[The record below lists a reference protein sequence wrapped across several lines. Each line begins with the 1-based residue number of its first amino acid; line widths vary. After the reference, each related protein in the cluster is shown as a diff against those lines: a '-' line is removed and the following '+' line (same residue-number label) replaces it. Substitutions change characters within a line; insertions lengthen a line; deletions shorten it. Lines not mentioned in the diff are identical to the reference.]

1 MADISTQKFT
11 NIGGDNLIVLPD
23 TTGANN
29 GDVLTYNTTNGIVW
43 KAPDGGTELTAGTD
57 LTINEG
63 IISVNT
69 TSTAAG
75 NYSFVAGEDCY
86 ASDYGDTFACGWKTS
101 AMGFASHTEGQNT
114 IAQDICDHVEGM
126 GGISNFGGCNHIE
139 GFQYI
144 DYINKN
150 TTTSDISTNKI
161 IFNNPTNWSVPG
173 ISFTESK
180 YSLSDFISNFK
191 DFFKVSLDYTNS
203 SDYHKTINKNFYK
216 PDLYNIIEVVL
227 TNENTIEVTIDRNL
241 PANLPVNNEIYLIGP
256 VAFDCVY
263 NSGNGF
269 SPGTRIETI
278 TIPNLND
285 QSKKGLNIENVRTDN
300 TFLYINC
307 NYTTIDGKN
316 YLFDRISSFSKIE
329 YNDSGYIFTLKNSI
343 IFPDDINPAGG
354 SFNIYSINSLQY
366 GCNHIEGLGNA
377 IIGAGVSHIEGFKNV
392 IKGSC
397 SHAEGEGTSALGII
411 SHTEGIQTYT
421 ETNSSGSHA
430 EGSQTFAI
438 GNVSHAEGY
447 MTSAVGIC
455 SHAEGQQTSAIGNGS
470 HAEGQQTS
478 ASSDFSH
485 SEGQQTFAI
494 GIGSH
499 SEGQQTFAIGIGSH
513 AEGQQTFASGDCSH
527 AEGQYTSAIGK
538 FSHSEGLQTSASG
551 DFSHAEGQQTFV
563 SSNFSHSEGLQTS
576 AVGSWSHAEGSYSK
590 AYNWAHSEGNSTL
603 AFGNYSHSEG
613 YNTSAID
620 SYAHSEGN
628 NTLAKRYCSHA
639 EGDGTSA
646 MDQYTHTEGHN
657 TIAQGGHSHA
667 EGDGTSAYYPY
678 SHSEGN
684 MTFASAYWSHTE
696 GSQTYSVGS
705 CSHAEGSS
713 TSSFGVCSHTEGLG
727 TLAYDDYMHVCGQYN
742 ATDRNA
748 LFVIGNGT
756 SANHSDAMVVSAN
769 GVVSA
774 YDYYN
779 AAGDKLSDLT
789 EIISL
794 LHNKPTTGT
803 HVIKCIDGVLT
814 WVTES

>member
-1 MADISTQKFT
+1 MSDISTQKFT
-11 NIGGDNLIVLPD
+11 NISGDNLIILPD
-23 TTGANN
+23 TTGASN
-29 GDVLTYNTTNGIVW
+29 GDVLTYNTTNGIIW
-43 KAPDGGTELTAGTD
+43 NAPERVTELTAGTD

-75 NYSFVAGEDCY
+75 NYSFAVGEDCY
-86 ASDYGDTFACGWKTS
+86 ASDYGDTFACGFKTS
-101 AMGFASHTEGQNT
+101 AIGYASHAEGQNT

-126 GGISNFGGCNHIE
+126 GGIANFGGCNHIE

-144 DYINKN
+144 DYIKKK

-161 IFNNPTNWSVPG
+161 IFNNPSNWSVPG

-241 PANLPVNNEIYLIGP
+241 PANLPINNEIYLIGP
-256 VAFDCVY
+256 VAFDSVY
-263 NSGNGF
+263 NSGNGYG
-269 SPGTRIETI
+269 PGTRIETI
-278 TIPNLND
+278 TISNLND

-300 TFLYINC
+300 TFLIINC

-343 IFPDDINPAGG
+343 IFPDDIKPGG
-354 SFNIYSINSLQY
+354 YSFNIYSINSLQY

-411 SHTEGIQTYT
+411 SHTEGIKTYT

-430 EGSQTFAI
+430 EG
-438 GNVSHAEGY
+438 N
-447 MTSAVGIC
+447 MTSAIGDGSHTEGFMTSAKGSC
-455 SHAEGQQTSAIGNGS
+455 SHAEGDRTSAIGY
-470 HAEGQQTS
+470 
-478 ASSDFSH
+478 
-485 SEGQQTFAI
+485 
-494 GIGSH
+494 
-499 SEGQQTFAIGIGSH
+499 GSH
-513 AEGQQTFASGDCSH
+513 AEGQQTFASADFSHSEGYQSSAISIGSH
-527 AEGQYTSAIGK
+527 AEGQS
-538 FSHSEGLQTSASG
+538 
-551 DFSHAEGQQTFV
+551 
-563 SSNFSHSEGLQTS
+563 
-576 AVGSWSHAEGSYSK
+576 SK
-590 AYNWAHSEGNSTL
+590 AYNWAHSEGNLTL
-603 AFGNYSHSEG
+603 ASGNYSHSEG

-628 NTLAKRYCSHA
+628 NTLAKGSCSHA

-646 MDQYTHTEGHN
+646 MFHYTHTEGHN
-657 TIAQGGHSHA
+657 TFAHGDHSHA
-667 EGDGTSAYYPY
+667 EGDGTSAIYPY
-678 SHSEGN
+678 SHTEGY
-684 MTFASAYWSHTE
+684 MTVASAHWSHTE
-696 GSQTYSVGS
+696 GSQTYSFGD

-713 TSSFGVCSHTEGLG
+713 TSSFGVGSHTEGLC

-742 ATDRNA
+742 ATDRSA

-756 SANHSDAMVVSAN
+756 STNHSDAMIVSAN

-794 LHNKPTTGT
+794 LRNKPTTGT

-814 WVTES
+814 WVTEP

>member
-43 KAPDGGTELTAGTD
+43 KAPAGGGAGGGTELTAGTD

-101 AMGFASHTEGQNT
+101 AMGFASHAEGQNT
-114 IAQDICDHVEGM
+114 IAQYICDHVEGM

-144 DYINKN
+144 DYIKKN

-161 IFNNPTNWSVPG
+161 IFNNPSNWSVPG

-256 VAFDCVY
+256 VAFDSVY
-263 NSGNGF
+263 NPGNGYG
-269 SPGTRIETI
+269 PGTRIETI

-300 TFLYINC
+300 TFLIINC
-307 NYTTIDGKN
+307 NYTTIDDKN

-329 YNDSGYIFTLKNSI
+329 YNDSGYIFTLKNPI
-343 IFPDDINPAGG
+343 IFPDDINPGG
-354 SFNIYSINSLQY
+354 YSFNIYSINSLQY

-377 IIGAGVSHIEGFKNV
+377 IIGAGVSHIEGLKNV

-430 EGSQTFAI
+430 EGQQTFAS
-438 GNVSHAEGY
+438 GDFSHAEG
-447 MTSAVGIC
+447 S
-455 SHAEGQQTSAIGNGS
+455 QTSAIGNGS
-470 HAEGQQTS
+470 HAEGYMTSAVGFCSHAEGQQTFV
-478 ASSDFSH
+478 SSDFSH
-485 SEGQQTFAI
+485 SEGQQT
-494 GIGSH
+494 
-499 SEGQQTFAIGIGSH
+499 
-513 AEGQQTFASGDCSH
+513 
-527 AEGQYTSAIGK
+527 
-538 FSHSEGLQTSASG
+538 
-551 DFSHAEGQQTFV
+551 
-563 SSNFSHSEGLQTS
+563 S
-576 AVGSWSHAEGSYSK
+576 AVGICSHAEGSYSK

-603 AFGNYSHSEG
+603 ASGNYSHSEG

-696 GSQTYSVGS
+696 GSQTYAVGD

-756 SANHSDAMVVSAN
+756 SANHSDAMIVSAN
-769 GVVSA
+769 GTVSA

-789 EIISL
+789 EFISL
-794 LHNKPTTGT
+794 LRNKPTTGT

>member
-23 TTGANN
+23 TTGASN

-43 KAPDGGTELTAGTD
+43 NAPAGGGGVTELTAGTD

-75 NYSFVAGEDCY
+75 NYSFAVGENCY
-86 ASDYGDTFACGWKTS
+86 ASDYGDTFACGFKTS
-101 AMGFASHTEGQNT
+101 AIGYASHAEGQNT

-144 DYINKN
+144 NYIKRY

-161 IFNNPTNWSVPG
+161 IFNNPSNWSVPG
-173 ISFTESK
+173 LSFTESK

-227 TNENTIEVTIDRNL
+227 TNENKIEVTIDRNL
-241 PANLPVNNEIYLIGP
+241 PANLPTNNEIYLIGP
-256 VAFDCVY
+256 VAFDSVY
-263 NSGNGF
+263 SSGIGYG
-269 SPGTRIETI
+269 PGTRIETI
-278 TIPNLND
+278 TISNLND
-285 QSKKGLNIENVRTDN
+285 QGKKGLNIENVRTDN
-300 TFLYINC
+300 TFLIINC

-343 IFPDDINPAGG
+343 IFPDDINPGG
-354 SFNIYSINSLQY
+354 YSFNIYSINSLQY

-411 SHTEGIQTYT
+411 SHTEGIKTYT

-430 EGSQTFAI
+430 EGDKTSAI
-438 GNVSHAEGY
+438 GNSSHTEGF
-447 MTSAVGIC
+447 MTYAKGSC
-455 SHAEGQQTSAIGNGS
+455 SHAEGDRTSAIGYGS
-470 HAEGQQTS
+470 HAEGLQTFAS
-478 ASSDFSH
+478 ADFSH
-485 SEGQQTFAI
+485 SEGQQTSAI
-494 GIGSH
+494 SV
-499 SEGQQTFAIGIGSH
+499 GSH
-513 AEGQQTFASGDCSH
+513 AEGLS
-527 AEGQYTSAIGK
+527 
-538 FSHSEGLQTSASG
+538 
-551 DFSHAEGQQTFV
+551 
-563 SSNFSHSEGLQTS
+563 
-576 AVGSWSHAEGSYSK
+576 SK
-590 AYNWAHSEGNSTL
+590 AYNWAHSEGNLTL
-603 AFGNYSHSEG
+603 ASGNFSHSEG

-628 NTLAKRYCSHA
+628 NTLAKGSCSHA

-646 MDQYTHTEGHN
+646 MFHYTHTEGHN
-657 TIAQGGHSHA
+657 TFAHGDHSHA
-667 EGDGTSAYYPY
+667 EGDGTSAIYSY
-678 SHSEGN
+678 SHTEGY
-684 MTFASAYWSHTE
+684 MTLASAHWSHTE
-696 GSQTYSVGS
+696 GSQTYTVGD

-713 TSSFGVCSHTEGLG
+713 TSSFGVGSHTEGLG

-742 ATDRNA
+742 ATNRSA

-756 SANHSDAMVVSAN
+756 STNHSDAMIVSAN

-794 LHNKPTTGT
+794 LRNKPTTGT

-814 WVTES
+814 WVTEP

>member
-23 TTGANN
+23 TTGASN

-101 AMGFASHTEGQNT
+101 AMGFASHAEGQNT

-144 DYINKN
+144 DYIKKN

-256 VAFDCVY
+256 VAFDSVY

-269 SPGTRIETI
+269 GPGTRIETI
-278 TIPNLND
+278 TISNLND

-307 NYTTIDGKN
+307 NYTIDGKN

-329 YNDSGYIFTLKNSI
+329 YNDSGYIFTLKNPI
-343 IFPDDINPAGG
+343 IFPDDINPGG
-354 SFNIYSINSLQY
+354 YSFNIYSINSLQY

-430 EGSQTFAI
+430 EGQQTSAI
-438 GNVSHAEGY
+438 GNGSHAEGY

-455 SHAEGQQTSAIGNGS
+455 SHAEGQ
-470 HAEGQQTS
+470 
-478 ASSDFSH
+478 
-485 SEGQQTFAI
+485 
-494 GIGSH
+494 
-499 SEGQQTFAIGIGSH
+499 
-513 AEGQQTFASGDCSH
+513 
-527 AEGQYTSAIGK
+527 YTSAIG
-538 FSHSEGLQTSASG
+538 
-551 DFSHAEGQQTFV
+551 
-563 SSNFSHSEGLQTS
+563 NFSHSEGLQTS
-576 AVGSWSHAEGSYSK
+576 AVGICSHTEGQQTFVSSDFSHSEGQQTSAVGICSHAEGSYSK

-696 GSQTYSVGS
+696 GSQTYSVGD

-789 EIISL
+789 EFISL
-794 LHNKPTTGT
+794 LRNKPTTGT

>member
-1 MADISTQKFT
+1 MSDISIQKFT

-43 KAPDGGTELTAGTD
+43 NAPAGGGTELTAGTD

-75 NYSFVAGEDCY
+75 NYSFAVGENCY
-86 ASDYGDTFACGWKTS
+86 ASDYGDTFACGFKTS
-101 AMGFASHTEGQNT
+101 AIGYASHTEGQNT
-114 IAQDICDHVEGM
+114 IAQDICDYVEGM
-126 GGISNFGGCNHIE
+126 GGMANCGGCNHIE

-144 DYINKN
+144 NYIKKY

-161 IFNNPTNWSVPG
+161 IFNNPSNWSVPG
-173 ISFTESK
+173 ISFTKSK

-203 SDYHKTINKNFYK
+203 SDYHKTINKDFYK

-227 TNENTIEVTIDRNL
+227 TSENKIEVTIDRNL
-241 PANLPVNNEIYLIGP
+241 PANLPTNNEIYLIGP
-256 VAFDCVY
+256 VAFDSVY
-263 NSGNGF
+263 NSGNGYG
-269 SPGTRIETI
+269 PGTRLETI
-278 TIPNLND
+278 TISNLND

-300 TFLYINC
+300 TFLIINC
-307 NYTTIDGKN
+307 NYTTIDDEN

-329 YNDSGYIFTLKNSI
+329 YNDSGYIFTLKNPI
-343 IFPDDINPAGG
+343 IFPDNINPGG
-354 SFNIYSINSLQY
+354 YSFNIYSINSLQY

-411 SHTEGIQTYT
+411 SHTEGIKTYT

-430 EGSQTFAI
+430 EG
-438 GNVSHAEGY
+438 N
-447 MTSAVGIC
+447 MTSAIGDGSHTEGFMTSAKGSC
-455 SHAEGQQTSAIGNGS
+455 SHAEGDRTSAIGY
-470 HAEGQQTS
+470 
-478 ASSDFSH
+478 
-485 SEGQQTFAI
+485 
-494 GIGSH
+494 
-499 SEGQQTFAIGIGSH
+499 GSH
-513 AEGQQTFASGDCSH
+513 AEGQQTFAS
-527 AEGQYTSAIGK
+527 A
-538 FSHSEGLQTSASG
+538 
-551 DFSHAEGQQTFV
+551 DFSHAEGQQT
-563 SSNFSHSEGLQTS
+563 S
-576 AVGSWSHAEGSYSK
+576 AGFCSHAEGGRSK
-590 AYNWAHSEGNSTL
+590 AYNWSHSEGNSTL
-603 AFGNYSHSEG
+603 ASGNYSHSEG
-613 YNTSAID
+613 YNTSAIY

-628 NTLAKRYCSHA
+628 NTLAKGDCSHA

-646 MDQYTHTEGHN
+646 MWQYSHTEGHN
-657 TIAQGGHSHA
+657 TFAHGDHSHA
-667 EGDGTSAYYPY
+667 EGDGTSAIYPY
-678 SHSEGN
+678 SHTEGY
-684 MTFASAYWSHTE
+684 MTVASAHWSHTE
-696 GSQTYSVGS
+696 GSQTYAVGDY
-705 CSHAEGSS
+705 SHAEGSS
-713 TSSFGVCSHTEGLG
+713 TSSFGVGSHTEGLC

-742 ATDRNA
+742 ATDRSA

-756 SANHSDAMVVSAN
+756 STNHSDAMIVSAN

-794 LHNKPTTGT
+794 LRNKPTTGT

-814 WVTES
+814 WVAES

>member
-23 TTGANN
+23 TTGASN

-43 KAPDGGTELTAGTD
+43 KAPEGGGAGTELTAGTD

-63 IISVNT
+63 IISVDT

-75 NYSFVAGEDCY
+75 NYSFVAGENCY
-86 ASDYGDTFACGWKTS
+86 ASDNGDTFACGFKTS
-101 AMGFASHTEGQNT
+101 AMGFASHAEGQNT

-144 DYINKN
+144 NYIKKY

-161 IFNNPTNWSVPG
+161 IFNNPSNWSVPG
-173 ISFTESK
+173 LSFTESK

-191 DFFKVSLDYTNS
+191 DFFKISLDYTNS

-241 PANLPVNNEIYLIGP
+241 PANLPISNEIYLIGP
-256 VAFDCVY
+256 VAFDSVY
-263 NSGNGF
+263 NSGNGYG
-269 SPGTRIETI
+269 PGTRIETI
-278 TIPNLND
+278 TISNLND

-300 TFLYINC
+300 TFLIINC

-329 YNDSGYIFTLKNSI
+329 YNDSGYIFTLKNPI
-343 IFPDDINPAGG
+343 IFPDDINPGG
-354 SFNIYSINSLQY
+354 YSFNIYSINSLQY

-430 EGSQTFAI
+430 EGDKTSAI
-438 GNVSHAEGY
+438 GNSSHTEGFMTY
-447 MTSAVGIC
+447 AKGSCSHSEGDRTSAIGYC
-455 SHAEGQQTSAIGNGS
+455 SHAEGLQTF
-470 HAEGQQTS
+470 

-485 SEGQQTFAI
+485 SEGYQSSAI
-494 GIGSH
+494 SIGSH
-499 SEGQQTFAIGIGSH
+499 SEGQS
-513 AEGQQTFASGDCSH
+513 
-527 AEGQYTSAIGK
+527 
-538 FSHSEGLQTSASG
+538 
-551 DFSHAEGQQTFV
+551 
-563 SSNFSHSEGLQTS
+563 
-576 AVGSWSHAEGSYSK
+576 SK
-590 AYNWAHSEGNSTL
+590 AYNWAHSEGNLTL
-603 AFGNYSHSEG
+603 ASGNYSHSEG

-628 NTLAKRYCSHA
+628 NTLAKGSCSHA

-646 MDQYTHTEGHN
+646 MFHYTHTEGHN
-657 TIAQGGHSHA
+657 TFAHGDHSHA
-667 EGDGTSAYYPY
+667 EGDGTSAIYPY
-678 SHSEGN
+678 SHTEGY
-684 MTFASAYWSHTE
+684 MTLASAHWSHTE
-696 GSQTYSVGS
+696 GSQTYSFGD

-713 TSSFGVCSHTEGLG
+713 TSSFGVGSHTEGLG
-727 TLAYDDYMHVCGQYN
+727 TLAYDDYMHVCGKYN
-742 ATDRNA
+742 ATNRSA

-756 SANHSDAMVVSAN
+756 STNRSDAMIVSAN

-794 LHNKPTTGT
+794 LRNKPTTGT

-814 WVTES
+814 WVTEP

>member
-23 TTGANN
+23 TTGASN

-43 KAPDGGTELTAGTD
+43 KAPAGGTELTAGTD

-75 NYSFVAGEDCY
+75 NCAFAVGDDCY

-101 AMGFASHTEGQNT
+101 AMGFASHAEGQNT

-144 DYINKN
+144 DYIKKN

-161 IFNNPTNWSVPG
+161 IFNNPSNWSVPG
-173 ISFTESK
+173 LSFTESK

-241 PANLPVNNEIYLIGP
+241 PANLPINNEIYLIGP
-256 VAFDCVY
+256 VAFDSVY

-269 SPGTRIETI
+269 GPGTRIETI
-278 TIPNLND
+278 TISNLND

-300 TFLYINC
+300 TFLIINC

-343 IFPDDINPAGG
+343 IFPDDINPGG
-354 SFNIYSINSLQY
+354 YSFNIYSINSLQY

-430 EGSQTFAI
+430 EGQQTSAI
-438 GNVSHAEGY
+438 GNVSHSEGLQ
-447 MTSAVGIC
+447 TFASGDF
-455 SHAEGQQTSAIGNGS
+455 SHAEGSQTSAIGNGS
-470 HAEGQQTS
+470 HAEGYMTS
-478 ASSDFSH
+478 AVGF
-485 SEGQQTFAI
+485 
-494 GIGSH
+494 
-499 SEGQQTFAIGIGSH
+499 
-513 AEGQQTFASGDCSH
+513 C
-527 AEGQYTSAIGK
+527 
-538 FSHSEGLQTSASG
+538 
-551 DFSHAEGQQTFV
+551 SHAEGQQTFV
-563 SSNFSHSEGLQTS
+563 SSDFSHSEGRQTS
-576 AVGSWSHAEGSYSK
+576 AVGICSHAEGFYSK

-603 AFGNYSHSEG
+603 AFGDYSHSEG

-657 TIAQGGHSHA
+657 TIAQGGYSHA

-684 MTFASAYWSHTE
+684 MTFASAHWSHTE
-696 GSQTYSVGS
+696 GSQTYAVGD

-789 EIISL
+789 EFISL
-794 LHNKPTTGT
+794 LRNKPTTGT

>member
-43 KAPDGGTELTAGTD
+43 NAPAGGGTELTAGTD

-75 NYSFVAGEDCY
+75 NYSFAVGEDCY
-86 ASDYGDTFACGWKTS
+86 ASDYGDTFACGFKTS
-101 AMGFASHTEGQNT
+101 AIGYASHTEGQNT

-126 GGISNFGGCNHIE
+126 GGMANCGGCNHIE

-144 DYINKN
+144 DYIKKK

-161 IFNNPTNWSVPG
+161 IFNNPSNWSVPG

-203 SDYHKTINKNFYK
+203 SDYHKTINKDFYK

-227 TNENTIEVTIDRNL
+227 TNENKIEVTIDRNL
-241 PANLPVNNEIYLIGP
+241 PANLPTNNEIYLIGP
-256 VAFDCVY
+256 VAFDSVY
-263 NSGNGF
+263 NSGNGYG
-269 SPGTRIETI
+269 PGTRLETI
-278 TIPNLND
+278 TISNLND

-300 TFLYINC
+300 TFLIINC
-307 NYTTIDGKN
+307 NYTTIDGEN

-343 IFPDDINPAGG
+343 IFPDNINPGG
-354 SFNIYSINSLQY
+354 YSYNIYSINSLQY

-411 SHTEGIQTYT
+411 SHTEGIKTYT

-430 EGSQTFAI
+430 EGWKTFAQ
-438 GNVSHAEGY
+438 GDYSHAEGH
-447 MTSAVGIC
+447 MTSASGDF
-455 SHAEGQQTSAIGNGS
+455 SHSEGYQSSAIGNGS
-470 HAEGQQTS
+470 HTEGHMTS
-478 ASSDFSH
+478 AK
-485 SEGQQTFAI
+485 GY
-494 GIGSH
+494 
-499 SEGQQTFAIGIGSH
+499 GSH
-513 AEGQQTFASGDCSH
+513 AEGQQTFAS
-527 AEGQYTSAIGK
+527 A
-538 FSHSEGLQTSASG
+538 
-551 DFSHAEGQQTFV
+551 DFSHAEGQQT
-563 SSNFSHSEGLQTS
+563 S
-576 AVGSWSHAEGSYSK
+576 AGFCSHAEGGRSK
-590 AYNWAHSEGNSTL
+590 AYNWSHSEGNSTL
-603 AFGNYSHSEG
+603 ASGNYSHSEG
-613 YNTSAID
+613 YNTSAIY

-628 NTLAKRYCSHA
+628 NTLAKGDSSHA

-646 MDQYTHTEGHN
+646 MEQYSHTEGHN
-657 TIAQGGHSHA
+657 TIAHGNHSHA
-667 EGDGTSAYYPY
+667 EGDGTSAFYPY
-678 SHSEGN
+678 SHTEGY

-696 GSQTYSVGS
+696 GSQTYAVGDY
-705 CSHAEGSS
+705 SHAEGSS
-713 TSSFGVCSHTEGLG
+713 TSSFGVGSHTEGLG

-742 ATDRNA
+742 ATDRSA

-756 SANHSDAMVVSAN
+756 STNHSDAMIVSAN

-794 LHNKPTTGT
+794 LRNKPTTGT

-814 WVTES
+814 WVAES

>member
-23 TTGANN
+23 TTGASN

-101 AMGFASHTEGQNT
+101 AMGFASHAEGQNT

-144 DYINKN
+144 DYIKKN

-241 PANLPVNNEIYLIGP
+241 PANLPVNNKIYLIGP
-256 VAFDCVY
+256 VAFDSVY
-263 NSGNGF
+263 NSGYGYG
-269 SPGTRIETI
+269 PGTRIETI
-278 TIPNLND
+278 TISNLND

-307 NYTTIDGKN
+307 NYTIDGKN

-329 YNDSGYIFTLKNSI
+329 YNDSGYIFTLKNPI
-343 IFPDDINPAGG
+343 IFPDDINPGG
-354 SFNIYSINSLQY
+354 YSFNIYSINSLQY

-430 EGSQTFAI
+430 EGQQTSAI
-438 GNVSHAEGY
+438 GNGSHAEGY

-455 SHAEGQQTSAIGNGS
+455 SHAEGQ
-470 HAEGQQTS
+470 
-478 ASSDFSH
+478 
-485 SEGQQTFAI
+485 
-494 GIGSH
+494 
-499 SEGQQTFAIGIGSH
+499 
-513 AEGQQTFASGDCSH
+513 
-527 AEGQYTSAIGK
+527 YTSAIG
-538 FSHSEGLQTSASG
+538 
-551 DFSHAEGQQTFV
+551 
-563 SSNFSHSEGLQTS
+563 NFSHSEGLQTS
-576 AVGSWSHAEGSYSK
+576 AVGICSHAEGQQTFVSSDFSHSEGQQTSAVGICSHAEGSYSK

-628 NTLAKRYCSHA
+628 NTLAKSYCSHA

-646 MDQYTHTEGHN
+646 MYQYTHTEGHN

-696 GSQTYSVGS
+696 GSQTYSVGD

-789 EIISL
+789 EFISL
-794 LHNKPTTGT
+794 LRNKPTTGT

>member
-1 MADISTQKFT
+1 MSDISIQKFT

-43 KAPDGGTELTAGTD
+43 NAPAGGGTELTAGTD

-75 NYSFVAGEDCY
+75 NYSFAVGDDCY
-86 ASDYGDTFACGWKTS
+86 ASDSGDTFACGFKTS
-101 AMGFASHTEGQNT
+101 AMGYASHAEGQNT

-126 GGISNFGGCNHIE
+126 GGMANCGGCNHIE

-144 DYINKN
+144 DYIKKK

-161 IFNNPTNWSVPG
+161 IFNNPSNWSVPG
-173 ISFTESK
+173 ASFTKSK

-203 SDYHKTINKNFYK
+203 SDYHKTINKDFYK

-227 TNENTIEVTIDRNL
+227 TSENKIEVTIDRNL
-241 PANLPVNNEIYLIGP
+241 PANLPTNNEIYLIGP
-256 VAFDCVY
+256 VAFDSVY
-263 NSGNGF
+263 NSGNGYG
-269 SPGTRIETI
+269 PGTRLETI
-278 TIPNLND
+278 TISNLND

-300 TFLYINC
+300 TFLFINC
-307 NYTTIDGKN
+307 DYTIDGKN

-329 YNDSGYIFTLKNSI
+329 YNDSGYIFTLKNPI
-343 IFPDDINPAGG
+343 IFPDNINPGG
-354 SFNIYSINSLQY
+354 YSYNIYSINSLQY

-430 EGSQTFAI
+430 EG
-438 GNVSHAEGY
+438 Y
-447 MTSAVGIC
+447 M
-455 SHAEGQQTSAIGNGS
+455 TSAIGNGS

-478 ASSDFSH
+478 AIGNGSHTEGYMTSAKGFSH
-485 SEGQQTFAI
+485 TEGQQTFASSDFSHAEGSRTYTI
-494 GIGSH
+494 GECSHAEGS
-499 SEGQQTFAIGIGSH
+499 QTFASGDFSHAEGSQTSAIGNGSHTEGFMTSAKGSFSHAEGDRTSAKGYGSH
-513 AEGQQTFASGDCSH
+513 AEGQQTFAS
-527 AEGQYTSAIGK
+527 A
-538 FSHSEGLQTSASG
+538 
-551 DFSHAEGQQTFV
+551 DFSHAEGQQT
-563 SSNFSHSEGLQTS
+563 S
-576 AVGSWSHAEGSYSK
+576 AGFCSHAEGVSSK
-590 AYNWAHSEGNSTL
+590 AYNWSHSEGNSTL
-603 AFGNYSHSEG
+603 ASGNYSHSEG
-613 YNTSAID
+613 YNTSAIY

-628 NTLAKRYCSHA
+628 NTLAKGDSSHA

-646 MDQYTHTEGHN
+646 MWQYSHTEGHN
-657 TIAQGGHSHA
+657 TVAHGDHSHA
-667 EGDGTSAYYPY
+667 EGDGTTAYYPY
-678 SHSEGN
+678 SHTEGY
-684 MTFASAYWSHTE
+684 MTVASAHWSHTE
-696 GSQTYSVGS
+696 GSQTYAVGDY
-705 CSHAEGSS
+705 SHAEGSS
-713 TSSFGVCSHTEGLG
+713 TSSFGIGSHTEGLG

-742 ATDRNA
+742 ATDRSA

-756 SANHSDAMVVSAN
+756 STNHSDAMIVSAN

-794 LHNKPTTGT
+794 LRNKPTTGT

-814 WVTES
+814 WVAES

>member
-23 TTGANN
+23 TTGASN

-43 KAPDGGTELTAGTD
+43 KAPEGGGAGTELTAGTN
-57 LTINEG
+57 LIIENG

-75 NYSFVAGEDCY
+75 NYSFAVGENCY
-86 ASDYGDTFACGWKTS
+86 ASDYGDTFACGFKTS
-101 AMGFASHTEGQNT
+101 AIGYASHAEGESTVANNEATHSEGYSTSAIGFASHTEGSQTYSFGYCSHAEGQNT

-144 DYINKN
+144 DYIKKN

-161 IFNNPTNWSVPG
+161 IFNNPSNWSVPG
-173 ISFTESK
+173 LSFTESK
-180 YSLSDFISNFK
+180 YSLFDFISNFK

-227 TNENTIEVTIDRNL
+227 TNENKIELTIDRNL
-241 PANLPVNNEIYLIGP
+241 PADLPADLPISNEIYLIGP
-256 VAFDCVY
+256 VAFDIVY
-263 NSGNGF
+263 NSGIGYG
-269 SPGTRIETI
+269 PGTRIETI
-278 TIPNLND
+278 TISNLND

-300 TFLYINC
+300 TFLIINC

-329 YNDSGYIFTLKNSI
+329 YNDSGYIFTLKNPI
-343 IFPDDINPAGG
+343 IFPDDINPGG
-354 SFNIYSINSLQY
+354 CSFNIYSINSLQY

-411 SHTEGIQTYT
+411 SHTEGIKTYT

-430 EGSQTFAI
+430 EGDKTSAI
-438 GNVSHAEGY
+438 GDSSHTEGF
-447 MTSAVGIC
+447 MTYAKGSC
-455 SHAEGQQTSAIGNGS
+455 SHAEGDRTSAIGY
-470 HAEGQQTS
+470 
-478 ASSDFSH
+478 
-485 SEGQQTFAI
+485 
-494 GIGSH
+494 
-499 SEGQQTFAIGIGSH
+499 GSH
-513 AEGQQTFASGDCSH
+513 AEGQQTFASAD
-527 AEGQYTSAIGK
+527 I
-538 FSHSEGLQTSASG
+538 
-551 DFSHAEGQQTFV
+551 SHAEGQQT
-563 SSNFSHSEGLQTS
+563 S
-576 AVGSWSHAEGSYSK
+576 AGFCSHAEGGYSK
-590 AYNWAHSEGNSTL
+590 AYNWSHSEGNSTL
-603 AFGNYSHSEG
+603 ATGNYSHSEG
-613 YNTSAID
+613 YNTSAIY

-628 NTLAKRYCSHA
+628 NTLAKGDSSHA

-646 MDQYTHTEGHN
+646 MEQYSHTEGHN
-657 TIAQGGHSHA
+657 TIAHGDHSHA
-667 EGDGTSAYYPY
+667 EGDGTIAYYPY
-678 SHSEGN
+678 SHTEGY

-696 GSQTYSVGS
+696 GSQTYSFGD

-713 TSSFGVCSHTEGLG
+713 TSSFGVGSHTEGLC

-742 ATDRNA
+742 ATDRSA

-756 SANHSDAMVVSAN
+756 STNHSDAMIVSAN

-779 AAGDKLSDLT
+779 AGGDKLSDLT

-794 LHNKPTTGT
+794 LRNKPTTGT

-814 WVTES
+814 WVAEP